1 MINYTEYFNEE
12 NLKDCTMEELRAI
25 IDGLVAR
32 LDHDQMLYNES
43 LIDKRWYRKTLEE
56 KTKSFEYSLDYY
68 KNRIKKLEIEI
79 DVNKKIVDAYRKK
92 YYGPAKKGKTVN

>member
-1 MINYTEYFNEE
+1 MIEYGEFFSEQIIEE
-12 NLKDCTMEELRAI
+12 CTIEELRAI
-25 IDGLVAR
+25 IKGLVLR
-32 LDHDQMLYNES
+32 LDQDQMLHNES